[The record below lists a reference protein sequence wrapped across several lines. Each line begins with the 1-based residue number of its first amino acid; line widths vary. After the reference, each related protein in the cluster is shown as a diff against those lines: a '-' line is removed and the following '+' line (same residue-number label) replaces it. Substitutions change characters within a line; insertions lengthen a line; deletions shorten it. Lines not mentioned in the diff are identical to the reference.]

1 MEAFHRKLALKLQ
14 ATVNQDEERAWNL
27 TVQIRQSPK
36 HINKPLRITLQPLQD
51 VYRHKTQEVNMPG
64 SKLPR
69 AFKKK
74 SKSDQR
80 ILNKVYRDTK
90 KTYPNDEGA
99 RIATAYSVLNKH
111 KAKTQK

>member
-51 VYRHKTQEVNMPG
+51 VYRHKT
-64 SKLPR
+64 
-69 AFKKK
+69 
-74 SKSDQR
+74 
-80 ILNKVYRDTK
+80 
-90 KTYPNDEGA
+90 
-99 RIATAYSVLNKH
+99 
-111 KAKTQK
+111 